1 MIKYLVVFEKAG
13 NNYTAYIPDLPGCF
27 AAGATLSEVKDN
39 IRKALRLQIRGIVQR
54 GEALPEQI
62 AFSEYVE
69 I

>member
-39 IRKALRLQIRGIVQR
+39 IRKAIRLHIRGLVQR
-54 GEALPEQI
+54 GEPLPEQI
-62 AFSEYVE
+62 AFSEYLE